1 MGTVFT
7 SEWKANMNEL
17 AQKNKEDFGQQTK
30 APYDDGTAKRGDLY
44 FKPGK
49 GAYMSS
55 HLIAL
60 HKYFFKLLQKK
71 FSIKSNKIVDEE
83 RIIELI
89 ITKNHNFLLWNGK
102 KMR

>member
-1 MGTVFT
+1 
-7 SEWKANMNEL
+7 
-17 AQKNKEDFGQQTK
+17 
-30 APYDDGTAKRGDLY
+30 
-44 FKPGK
+44 
-49 GAYMSS
+49 MSS

-89 ITKNHNFLLWNGK
+89 TTKNHNFLLWNGK
-102 KMR
+102 KMRWTLPLGKSQRHDKINPIIGKSLQVNPQIKKHLVFNLAIGNYQVNPAIKKH

>member
-1 MGTVFT
+1 
-7 SEWKANMNEL
+7 
-17 AQKNKEDFGQQTK
+17 
-30 APYDDGTAKRGDLY
+30 
-44 FKPGK
+44 
-49 GAYMSS
+49 MSS